1 MPVRRRS
8 STGPLP
14 TREQIIDFVEN
25 AEGKVGKREI
35 ARAFKVSGA
44 DRVALK
50 TLMRELADDGVL
62 VRSGRRAVAVPGVLP
77 PVVLAEVTGLDRDGE
92 AIARPAEWHGE
103 GEPPVITVL
112 PQTRRGVRPPKPG
125 DRALIKVKRLGDA
138 RYEGRVL
145 KVLEARAGRLVGV
158 YRRAHDGADAGR
170 LQPSDR
176 RNRTELAVADGDA
189 KDAKPG
195 DLVVAEMLTA
205 RLWGLRQA
213 RVIEVLADIESPRAI
228 GLLVLNAHAIPHHM
242 PEAAEALA
250 ARAKPPALGK
260 RKDLRDLA
268 LVTIDDEDARDF
280 DDAIWA
286 EPDADAANEGGWHVV
301 VAIADVAHFVRP
313 GDAIDTQARKRGNS
327 VYLPDMVVPMLP
339 EALSNGLCS
348 LKPGAERACLAVH
361 LWINRDGAILRHR
374 FERGLMRSAAR
385 LTYSAV
391 QAAIDKTADREADP
405 IADDVLMPLVSAW
418 QSLRRGRAARGTLDF
433 DLPDR
438 RVLFDDSGE
447 MRAITARARHDS
459 HRIVEEFMI
468 AANVAAAET
477 LIAKRAPCLFRIHD
491 QPPLDKLEGLRDY
504 LASLGYKLTRSRHLT
519 TGHFNTILKKAADTP
534 EALTVAMMVLRA
546 QSQAEYNPDNIG
558 HFGLNLTRYAHFTS
572 PIRRYAD
579 LLVHRSLIRALK
591 LGPGGLPTDAGQD
604 FAEIG
609 AEISA
614 TERRA
619 TIAERDAMDRFSTR
633 YLAAR
638 VGAKFEAAITGVT
651 RFGLFVRLQETGAEG
666 LIPIRDFG
674 EYMRHDA
681 AAQRLVGEDSGRE
694 HRLGETLSVTLAEAD
709 PVTGSLRFELANDE
723 KTIRKDATGK
733 PKRAVLRRKP
743 RGRRR

>member
-1 MPVRRRS
+1 MPARRRS
-8 STGPLP
+8 GTGPLP

-50 TLMRELADDGVL
+50 TLLRELADDGVL
-62 VRSGRRAVAVPGVLP
+62 VPGGRRAVAVAGALP
-77 PVVLAEVTGLDRDGE
+77 PVVLAEITGLDRDGE
-92 AIARPAEWHGE
+92 AIGRPAEWRGE

-112 PQTRRGVRPPKPG
+112 PQSRRGVRPPRPG
-125 DRALIKVKRLGDA
+125 DRALIKVKRLGDD
-138 RYEGRVL
+138 RYEGRVI

-170 LQPSDR
+170 LQPADR
-176 RNRTELAVADGDA
+176 RNRTEFAVADGDA

-205 RLWGLRQA
+205 RKWGLRQA
-213 RVIEVLADIESPRAI
+213 RVIEVLEAIDSPRAI

-242 PEAAEALA
+242 PAAAEALA
-250 ARAKPPALGK
+250 ARAKPPALAK

-313 GDAIDTQARKRGNS
+313 GDAIDTEARQRGNS
-327 VYLPDMVVPMLP
+327 VYLPDLVVPMLP

-348 LKPGAERACLAVH
+348 LKPGEERACLAAH

-385 LTYSAV
+385 LTYRAV
-391 QAAIDKTADREADP
+391 QGAIDGTGDSAISDQ
-405 IADDVLMPLVSAW
+405 VLIPLVGAW

-433 DLPDR
+433 DLPER
-438 RVLFDDSGE
+438 RVLFDDRGE
-447 MRAITARARHDS
+447 VRAITTRARYDS

-477 LIAKRAPCLFRIHD
+477 LIAKRAACLFRIHD

-519 TGHFNTILKKAADTP
+519 TGHFNTILKKAAGTP
-534 EALTVAMMVLRA
+534 EALTVAIMVLRA
-546 QSQAEYNPDNIG
+546 QSQAEYSPDNIG
-558 HFGLNLTRYAHFTS
+558 HFGLNLSRYAHFTS

-591 LGPGGLPTDAGQD
+591 LGPGGLPTDAGQG
-604 FAEIG
+604 FADIG

-638 VGAKFEAAITGVT
+638 VGATFAAAITGVT
-651 RFGLFVRLQETGAEG
+651 RFGLFVRLAETGAEG

-681 AAQRLVGEDSGRE
+681 AQQRLVGEDSGHE
-694 HRLGETLSVTLAEAD
+694 HRLGESLSVTLAEAD
-709 PVTGSLRFELANDE
+709 SVTGSLRFELSDHE
-723 KTIRKDATGK
+723 KPVRNGTNGK
-733 PKRAVLRRKP
+733 PKKVVLRRKP

>member
-1 MPVRRRS
+1 MPARRRGG
-8 STGPLP
+8 TGPLP

-25 AEGKVGKREI
+25 AEGKIGKREI

-50 TLMRELADDGVL
+50 TLLRELADDGVL
-62 VRSGRRAVAVPGVLP
+62 VRGGRRAVAVAGTLP
-77 PVVLAEVTGLDRDGE
+77 PVVLAEVTGFDRDGE
-92 AIARPAEWHGE
+92 AIARPAEWRGD
-103 GEPPVITVL
+103 GEPPVITVV
-112 PQTRRGVRPPKPG
+112 PQTGREVRPPRPG
-125 DRALIKVKRLGDA
+125 DRALIKVKRIGDD

-170 LQPSDR
+170 LQPADR
-176 RNRTELAVADGDA
+176 RNRSELAIADGDA

-195 DLVVAEMLTA
+195 DLVVAEMLSA
-205 RLWGLRQA
+205 RKWGLRQA
-213 RVIEVLADIESPRAI
+213 RVVEVLEAIDSPRAI
-228 GLLVLNAHAIPHHM
+228 GLLVLNAHAIPQHM
-242 PEAAEALA
+242 PAAAEALA
-250 ARAKPPALGK
+250 ARARPPALGK

-286 EPDADAANEGGWHVV
+286 EPDADAANEGGWHLV

-313 GDAIDTQARKRGNS
+313 GDAIDTEARKRGNS

-339 EALSNGLCS
+339 KALSNGLCS
-348 LKPGAERACLAVH
+348 LKPGEERACLAVH

-385 LTYSAV
+385 LTYRAV
-391 QAAIDKTADREADP
+391 QAAIDKSGDGDVDP
-405 IADDVLMPLVSAW
+405 IADEVLMPLVGAW
-418 QSLRRGRAARGTLDF
+418 ESLRRGRAARGTLDF
-433 DLPDR
+433 DLPER
-438 RVLFDDSGE
+438 RVLFGDSGE
-447 MRAITARARHDS
+447 VRAITTRARYDS

-468 AANVAAAET
+468 AANVAAAEA

-491 QPPLDKLEGLRDY
+491 QPPLDKLEGLREY

-519 TGHFNTILKKAADTP
+519 TGHFNTILKKAAGTP
-534 EALTVAMMVLRA
+534 EALTVALMVLRS
-546 QSQAEYNPDNIG
+546 QSQAEYSPDNIG

-591 LGPGGLPTDAGQD
+591 LGPGGLATDAGQD
-604 FAEIG
+604 FADIG
-609 AEISA
+609 AELST

-619 TIAERDAMDRFSTR
+619 TVAERDAMDRFSTR

-638 VGAKFEAAITGVT
+638 VGATFAAAITGVT
-651 RFGLFVRLQETGAEG
+651 RFGLFVRLAETGAEG

-681 AAQRLVGEDSGRE
+681 AQQRLVGEDSGRA
-694 HRLGETLSVTLAEAD
+694 HRLGESLSVTLAEAD
-709 PVTGSLRFELANDE
+709 SVTGSLRFELTDDE
-723 KTIRKDATGK
+723 KTVRKNASGK
-733 PKRAVLRRKP
+733 PKKAVLRRKP